1 MNMAIPQTMLSVVAR
16 DEVHLQFMLKPDV
29 DIRPFLKTLGK
40 LWESEITGIADPTLN
55 QRYRLAG
62 GTANI
67 VLGFKPEL
75 WRTVCPSDVP
85 DNLNSFDRDVVG
97 INGMRAPATQHDLW
111 IWITQSNAATL
122 YDSMSKVVS
131 LLRPFADLASEQI
144 CFPYH
149 SNVTF
154 DGFADGVANPNPFR
168 AYSVAIIPD
177 GEKGAGGSTVLVQKW
192 KMDVEKLR
200 DLPVHAAENVWGRTK
215 AESHQLSPLP
225 EDSHV
230 GRNQFRRNGEEIDI
244 VRRNANYG
252 NAKEAGIMF
261 VGFCN
266 DITVTMGMLEQ
277 MYGVG
282 PDGISKTD
290 KLLDFSTALSS
301 AIYFVPSL
309 DALSKMEITPEDS
322 D

>member
-1 MNMAIPQTMLSVVAR
+1 MNMATPQTMLSVVAR
-16 DEVHLQFMLKPDV
+16 DEVHLQFTLKEHADSKE
-29 DIRPFLKTLGK
+29 FFKTLGK
-40 LWESEITGIADPTLN
+40 LWESEITGIADPALN
-55 QRYRLAG
+55 QHHQLTG
-62 GTANI
+62 GSANI

-75 WRTVCPSDVP
+75 WRQVYPANAP
-85 DNLNSFDRDVVG
+85 DNLCSFDKDVVG
-97 INGMRAPATQHDLW
+97 TNGMIAPATQQDIW
-111 IWITQSNAATL
+111 VWITQSNAATL

-131 LLRPFADLASEQI
+131 LLLPFADLVSEQI

-149 SNVTF
+149 NNVTF

-168 AYSVAIIPD
+168 ANSVAIIPD
-177 GEKGAGGSTVLVQKW
+177 GEKGAGGSTVMIQKW
-192 KMDVEKLR
+192 RMDVEKLR
-200 DLPVHAAENVWGRTK
+200 SLSVHQAENVWGRTK
-215 AESHQLSPLP
+215 AGSHQLSPLP

-266 DITVTMGMLEQ
+266 DITVTMGMLKQ

-282 PDGISKTD
+282 ADGVSKTD
-290 KLLDFSTALSS
+290 KLLDFATALSS

-309 DALSKMEITPEDS
+309 DALSKIGISPADP

>member
-1 MNMAIPQTMLSVVAR
+1 MAIPQTMLSVVAR
-16 DEVHLQFMLKPDV
+16 DEVHLQFTLKKNA
-29 DIRPFLKTLGK
+29 DISVFFKTLGK

-55 QRYRLAG
+55 QHHQLTG

-75 WRTVCPSDVP
+75 WRQVYPTDVP
-85 DNLNSFDRDVVG
+85 DNLSSFDDEVVG
-97 INGMRAPATQHDLW
+97 TNGMNAPATQHDFW
-111 IWITQSNAATL
+111 VWITQSNAATL
-122 YDSMSKVVS
+122 YDSMSKTVS
-131 LLRPFADLASEQI
+131 LLSPFADLASEQI

-149 SNVTF
+149 NNVTF

-168 AYSVAIIPD
+168 ANSVAIIAD
-177 GEKGAGGSTVLVQKW
+177 SEKGAGGSTVLIQKW
-192 KMDVEKLR
+192 KMDIEKLR
-200 DLPVHAAENVWGRTK
+200 GLSVHAAENVWGRTK
-215 AESHQLSPLP
+215 AGSHQLSPLP

-252 NAKEAGIMF
+252 SAKEAGIMF

-266 DITVTMGMLEQ
+266 DITVTMGMLKQ

-282 PDGISKTD
+282 ADGVSKTD
-290 KLLDFSTALSS
+290 KLLDFATALSS

-309 DALSKMEITPEDS
+309 DALTKMGISPADP

>member
-1 MNMAIPQTMLSVVAR
+1 MAIPQTMLSVVAR
-16 DEVHLQFMLKPDV
+16 DEVHLQFALKENV
-29 DIRPFLKTLGK
+29 DIGQFFKTLGK
-40 LWESEITGIADPTLN
+40 LWESEVTGIADPTLN
-55 QRYRLAG
+55 QHHQLTG

-75 WRTVCPSDVP
+75 WRNVYPADVP
-85 DNLNSFDRDVVG
+85 DNLHSFDTDLVG
-97 INGMRAPATQHDLW
+97 ANGTIAPANQRDIW

-122 YDSMSKVVS
+122 YDSMTKAVS
-131 LLRPFADLASEQI
+131 LLSPFADLVSEQI

-149 SNVTF
+149 NNVTF

-168 AYSVAIIPD
+168 ANSVAIIPD
-177 GEKGAGGSTVLVQKW
+177 GEKGAGGSTVLIQKW
-192 KMDVEKLR
+192 RMDIAKLR
-200 DLPVHAAENVWGRTK
+200 SLSVGEAENVWGRTK
-215 AESHQLSPLP
+215 AGSHQLSPLP

-230 GRNQFRRNGEEIDI
+230 GRNQLRRNGEERDI

-261 VGFCN
+261 VGFCA
-266 DITVTMGMLEQ
+266 DITVTTGMLKQ

-282 PDGISKTD
+282 PDGVSKTD

-309 DALSKMEITPEDS
+309 NALSKMNISPADP

>member
-1 MNMAIPQTMLSVVAR
+1 MLSVVAR
-16 DEVHLQFMLKPDV
+16 DEVHLQFRLKDNA
-29 DIRPFLKTLGK
+29 DREQLFKTLGK
-40 LWESEITGIADPTLN
+40 LWESEVTGISDPTLN
-55 QRYRLAG
+55 KHHQLTG
-62 GTANI
+62 GTAN
-67 VLGFKPEL
+67 VVVGFRPEF
-75 WRTVCPSDVP
+75 WRDVFPEDVP
-85 DNLNSFDRDVVG
+85 DDLFSFDKDVVG
-97 INGMRAPATQHDLW
+97 SNGMVAPAAQHDVW

-122 YDSMSKVVS
+122 YDSMSKAVS
-131 LLRPFADLASEQI
+131 LLNHFADLVSEQI

-149 SNVTF
+149 NNVTF

-168 AYSVAIIPD
+168 ANSVAIIPD

-192 KMDVEKLR
+192 SMDIEKLR
-200 DLPVHAAENVWGRTK
+200 SLPVHEAEKVWGRTK
-215 AESHQLSPLP
+215 AGSHELSPLP

-230 GRNQFRRNGEEIDI
+230 GRNQFHRNGEEIDI

-252 NAKEAGIMF
+252 NTTDAGIVF

-266 DITVTMGMLEQ
+266 DITVTMGMLRQ

-282 PDGISKTD
+282 DDGVSKTD
-290 KLLDFSTALSS
+290 RLLDFSTALSS

-309 DALSKMEITPEDS
+309 DSLSKMGISPADP

>member
-1 MNMAIPQTMLSVVAR
+1 MVIPQTMLSVVAR
-16 DEVHLQFMLKPDV
+16 DEVHLQFRLKDDV
-29 DIRPFLKTLGK
+29 DRGQLFKTLGK
-40 LWESEITGIADPTLN
+40 LWESEVTGIGDPTLN
-55 QRYRLAG
+55 QHHQLTG

-75 WRTVCPSDVP
+75 WREVFPEDVP
-85 DNLNSFDRDVVG
+85 DNLSSFDKDVVG
-97 INGMRAPATQHDLW
+97 SNGVIAPAAQHDIW
-111 IWITQSNAATL
+111 VWITQSNAATL
-122 YDSMSKVVS
+122 YDSMSKAVS
-131 LLRPFADLASEQI
+131 LLIPFADLVSEQT

-149 SNVTF
+149 NNVTF
-154 DGFADGVANPNPFR
+154 DGFADGLANPNAFR
-168 AYSVAIIPD
+168 ANSVAIIPD
-177 GEKGAGGSTVLVQKW
+177 GEKGAGGSTVLIQKW
-192 KMDVEKLR
+192 SMDVEKLR
-200 DLPVHAAENVWGRTK
+200 SLSVHEAEQVWGRTK
-215 AESHQLSPLP
+215 AGSHELSPLP

-230 GRNQFRRNGEEIDI
+230 GRNQFHRNGEEIDI

-266 DITVTMGMLEQ
+266 DITVTMGMLKQ

-282 PDGISKTD
+282 DDGVAKTD
-290 KLLDFSTALSS
+290 RLLDFSSALSS

-309 DALSKMEITPEDS
+309 DSLSKMGISPEDP

>member
-1 MNMAIPQTMLSVVAR
+1 MTIPQTMLSVVAR
-16 DEVHLQFMLKPDV
+16 DEVHLQFTLKENA
-29 DIRPFLKTLGK
+29 DIGRLFGILGK
-40 LWESEITGIADPTLN
+40 LWEPEITGIADPTLN
-55 QRYRLAG
+55 RHHQLTG
-62 GTANI
+62 GTANV
-67 VLGFKPEL
+67 VLGFRPEL
-75 WRTVCPSDVP
+75 WRKVCPGGVP
-85 DNLNSFDRDVVG
+85 DNLKSFDRDIVG
-97 INGMRAPATQHDLW
+97 INGGIAPAAQCDLW
-111 IWITQSNAATL
+111 LWITQSNAATL
-122 YDSMSKVVS
+122 YDSMSKAVS
-131 LLRPFADLASEQI
+131 LLSPFADLVSEQI

-149 SNVTF
+149 NNVTF

-168 AYSVAIIPD
+168 ANSVAIIPD
-177 GEKGAGGSTVLVQKW
+177 GEKGEGGSTVLIQKW
-192 KMDVEKLR
+192 RMEVEKLR
-200 DLPVHAAENVWGRTK
+200 GLSVHEAEKVWGRTK
-215 AESHQLSPLP
+215 AGSHELSPLP

-282 PDGISKTD
+282 EDGISKTD
-290 KLLDFSTALSS
+290 KLLNFSTALSS

-309 DALSKMEITPEDS
+309 DALLKVGISPADPE
-322 D
+322 

>member
-1 MNMAIPQTMLSVVAR
+1 MAIPQTMLSVVAR
-16 DEVHLQFMLKPDV
+16 DEVHLQFVLKQ
-29 DIRPFLKTLGK
+29 DIDLGQLFKTLGK
-40 LWESEITGIADPTLN
+40 LWEAEITGIADPTLN
-55 QRYRLAG
+55 RHHQLTG
-62 GTANI
+62 GSANV

-75 WRTVCPSDVP
+75 WRQVCPADVP
-85 DNLNSFDRDVVG
+85 DNLHSFDKDVVSA
-97 INGMRAPATQHDLW
+97 NGKAAPASQQDLW

-122 YDSMSKVVS
+122 YDSMSKAIS
-131 LLRPFADLASEQI
+131 LLSPFADLVSEQI

-149 SNVTF
+149 NNVTF

-168 AYSVAIIPD
+168 ANSVAIIPD
-177 GEKGAGGSTVLVQKW
+177 DEKGAGGSTVLIQKW
-192 KMDVEKLR
+192 RMEVDKLR
-200 DLPVHAAENVWGRTK
+200 SLPVHEAENVWGRTK
-215 AESHQLSPLP
+215 AGSHQLSPLP
-225 EDSHV
+225 DDSHV
-230 GRNQFRRNGEEIDI
+230 GRNQFRRNGEEKDI

-266 DITVTMGMLEQ
+266 DISVTMGMLEQ

-282 PDGISKTD
+282 PDGVSKTD
-290 KLLDFSTALSS
+290 RLLDFSTALSS

-309 DALSKMEITPEDS
+309 DALSKMNISPADP

>member
-1 MNMAIPQTMLSVVAR
+1 MATPQTMLSVVAR
-16 DEVHLQFMLKPDV
+16 DEVHLQFTLKETADLEL
-29 DIRPFLKTLGK
+29 FFKTLGK

-55 QRYRLAG
+55 RHHQLTG
-62 GTANI
+62 GTANV

-75 WRTVCPSDVP
+75 WRKVCPGDVP
-85 DNLNSFDRDVVG
+85 DNLTSFDNDVVG
-97 INGMRAPATQHDLW
+97 INGMIAPATQQDFW
-111 IWITQSNAATL
+111 VWITQSNAATL
-122 YDSMSKVVS
+122 YDSTSKTVS
-131 LLRPFADLASEQI
+131 LLRPFADLVSEQI

-149 SNVTF
+149 NSVTF

-168 AYSVAIIPD
+168 ANDVAIIPD
-177 GEKGAGGSTVLVQKW
+177 GEKGAGGSTVLIQKW
-192 KMDVEKLR
+192 SMNIEKLTG
-200 DLPVHAAENVWGRTK
+200 LSVHDAEHVWGRTK
-215 AESHQLSPLP
+215 AGSHQLSPLP

-252 NAKEAGIMF
+252 NATDAGIMF
-261 VGFCN
+261 VGFCK
-266 DITVTMGMLEQ
+266 DITVTLGMLKQ

-282 PDGISKTD
+282 PDGVAKTD
-290 KLLDFSTALSS
+290 RLLNFSTALSS

-309 DALSKMEITPEDS
+309 DALMKMGISPADP

>member
-1 MNMAIPQTMLSVVAR
+1 MAIPQTMLSVVAR
-16 DEVHLQFMLKPDV
+16 DEVHLQFTLKANA
-29 DIRPFLKTLGK
+29 DIKQLFNTLGK

-55 QRYRLAG
+55 QHHQLTG
-62 GTANI
+62 GTANV

-75 WRTVCPSDVP
+75 WRQVSPADVP
-85 DNLNSFDRDVVG
+85 DNLHSFDEDIVG
-97 INGMRAPATQHDLW
+97 INGMAAPASQHDLW

-122 YDSMSKVVS
+122 YDSMSKAVS
-131 LLRPFADLASEQI
+131 LLSPFADLASEQI

-149 SNVTF
+149 NNVTF

-168 AYSVAIIPD
+168 ANSVAIIPD
-177 GEKGAGGSTVLVQKW
+177 GEKGAGGSTVLIQKW
-192 KMDVEKLR
+192 RMDVEKLR
-200 DLPVHAAENVWGRTK
+200 GLSVSAAEHVWGRTK
-215 AESHQLSPLP
+215 AGSHQLSPLP

-261 VGFCN
+261 VGFCR
-266 DITVTMGMLEQ
+266 DITVTVGMLKQ

-282 PDGISKTD
+282 PDGVSKTD
-290 KLLDFSTALSS
+290 RLLEFSSALSS

-309 DALSKMEITPEDS
+309 DALSKMNISPADP